1 MTKTRPYI
9 ICHMMASLDGRI
21 DCTMTSKLSGVD
33 TYYHALSALNL
44 PTTVSGKTTAEMEI
58 TNARFSGDAGVP
70 IGKET
75 FYCAESADGY
85 SIITDTRGTLG
96 WHGSSVDGKPLLI
109 LLSEQVGE
117 KYLAYLMENGI
128 SYIVCGK
135 KRIDLPRAAELLRTE
150 FQVERMGIVGGG
162 TINAAFLDAGLLD
175 EISMVY
181 GPGIDGRGGMKTA
194 FDGLPMDRE
203 PFQLKLQS
211 VKSFDDGAVW
221 MRYLTQK

>member
-117 KYLAYLMENGI
+117 KYLANLMENGI

-150 FQVERMGIVGGG
+150 FHVERIGIVGGG

>member
-21 DCTMTSKLSGVD
+21 DCTTTSKLSGVD

-150 FQVERMGIVGGG
+150 FHVERIGIVGGG

-221 MRYLTQK
+221 MRYLTKK

>member
-33 TYYHALSALNL
+33 TYYHALSALDL
-44 PTTVSGKTTAEMEI
+44 PTTVSGKTTAEMEL
-58 TNARFSGDAGVP
+58 TSARFTGDDGAPV
-70 IGKET
+70 GKET
-75 FYCAESADGY
+75 FYRTEAVDGY

-96 WHGSSVDGKPLLI
+96 WRGNSVDGKPLLI

-117 KYLAYLMENGI
+117 KYLAYLKEKNI
-128 SYIVCGK
+128 SYLVCGK
-135 KRIDLPRAAELLRTE
+135 TRIDLPRAAELLRTE

-203 PFQLKLQS
+203 PFQLKLKS
-211 VKSFDDGAVW
+211 VESFDDGAVW
-221 MRYLTQK
+221 MRYLTRK

>member
-1 MTKTRPYI
+1 M
-9 ICHMMASLDGRI
+9 
-21 DCTMTSKLSGVD
+21 
-33 TYYHALSALNL
+33 
-44 PTTVSGKTTAEMEI
+44 
-58 TNARFSGDAGVP
+58 
-70 IGKET
+70 
-75 FYCAESADGY
+75 
-85 SIITDTRGTLG
+85 
-96 WHGSSVDGKPLLI
+96 
-109 LLSEQVGE
+109 SEQAGE
-117 KYLAYLMENGI
+117 NYLAYLKNAGI

-135 KRIDLPRAAELLRTE
+135 KRTDLRRASGILHEA
-150 FQVERMGIVGGG
+150 FHVDRMGIVGGG

>member
-75 FYCAESADGY
+75 FYFA
-85 SIITDTRGTLG
+85 
-96 WHGSSVDGKPLLI
+96 
-109 LLSEQVGE
+109 
-117 KYLAYLMENGI
+117 
-128 SYIVCGK
+128 
-135 KRIDLPRAAELLRTE
+135 
-150 FQVERMGIVGGG
+150 
-162 TINAAFLDAGLLD
+162 
-175 EISMVY
+175 
-181 GPGIDGRGGMKTA
+181 
-194 FDGLPMDRE
+194 
-203 PFQLKLQS
+203 
-211 VKSFDDGAVW
+211 
-221 MRYLTQK
+221 

>member
-221 MRYLTQK
+221 MRYLTKK